1 MSVLE
6 DDFTVRLSLVNI
18 KIIYRLDGFNRGKLG
33 ERALIRLSKLQNR
46 YRFSED
52 FSTVL
57 INKQIQLKQTKKKTS
72 NRLANLSLSLALS
85 CAGIFTTFL
94 CCIRFFA
101 LRKTKVS
108 LKYRKINP
116 YHNGFADF
124 LNHFSGLS
132 SATLKLQLSNFK
144 QSENK
149 INWII
154 TRIIDHRSLVGKK
167 NRKLRELIEVMIGF
181 DCGLFIILFFFFS
194 KHGSNHRYYYHR
206 NIIMVMLMLT
216 IMKATITSRDFDDV
230 YSKKKKNGKRKHSL
244 LMITDDDHHHHHPNQ
259 PIKT

>member
-1 MSVLE
+1 MLYP
-6 DDFTVRLSLVNI
+6 F
-18 KIIYRLDGFNRGKLG
+18 
-33 ERALIRLSKLQNR
+33 
-46 YRFSED
+46 
-52 FSTVL
+52 
-57 INKQIQLKQTKKKTS
+57 
-72 NRLANLSLSLALS
+72 
-85 CAGIFTTFL
+85 
-94 CCIRFFA
+94 FFA

-167 NRKLRELIEVMIGF
+167 KQKTKRANRGDDWIRLR
-181 DCGLFIILFFFFS
+181 FIYYFIFFFS